1 MKEQKEIHIG
11 SLIKEKMEERGLSV
25 SDFAHALHYERTNIY
40 KIFKRSSID
49 VDLLLR
55 ISEVLA
61 YDFLREVYLAD
72 EPRRYSITIEADKED
87 IVEIRKWLLEKRRKS
102 RPCSSCSVCEYRQ
115 EESGHFFLLC
125 TCTIRLFPLY
135 LSINN
140 ELLTFL
146 I

>member
-1 MKEQKEIHIG
+1 MLPKFPLIFEPYFWRGEFAEFIFCHTVQWVVKGLQPFTMSDNFLPDMKEQKEIHIG

-87 IVEIRKWLLEKRRKS
+87 IEEIRKWLLEKRR
-102 RPCSSCSVCEYRQ
+102 E
-115 EESGHFFLLC
+115 
-125 TCTIRLFPLY
+125 
-135 LSINN
+135 
-140 ELLTFL
+140 
-146 I
+146 

>member
-25 SDFAHALHYERTNIY
+25 SDFAHALHYERTN
-40 KIFKRSSID
+40 IFKRSSID

-87 IVEIRKWLLEKRRKS
+87 IEEIRKWLLEKRR
-102 RPCSSCSVCEYRQ
+102 E
-115 EESGHFFLLC
+115 
-125 TCTIRLFPLY
+125 
-135 LSINN
+135 
-140 ELLTFL
+140 
-146 I
+146 

>member
-55 ISEVLA
+55 IS
-61 YDFLREVYLAD
+61 
-72 EPRRYSITIEADKED
+72 
-87 IVEIRKWLLEKRRKS
+87 
-102 RPCSSCSVCEYRQ
+102 
-115 EESGHFFLLC
+115 
-125 TCTIRLFPLY
+125 
-135 LSINN
+135 
-140 ELLTFL
+140 
-146 I
+146 

>member
-25 SDFAHALHYERTNIY
+25 SDFAHALQRTNIY

-87 IVEIRKWLLEKRRKS
+87 IEEIRKWLLEKRR
-102 RPCSSCSVCEYRQ
+102 E
-115 EESGHFFLLC
+115 
-125 TCTIRLFPLY
+125 
-135 LSINN
+135 
-140 ELLTFL
+140 
-146 I
+146 

>member
-25 SDFAHALHYERTNIY
+25 SDFAHALHYERTN
-40 KIFKRSSID
+40 
-49 VDLLLR
+49 DLLLR

-87 IVEIRKWLLEKRRKS
+87 IEEIRKWLLEKRR
-102 RPCSSCSVCEYRQ
+102 E
-115 EESGHFFLLC
+115 
-125 TCTIRLFPLY
+125 
-135 LSINN
+135 
-140 ELLTFL
+140 
-146 I
+146 

>member
-11 SLIKEKMEERGLSV
+11 SLIKEKMEERVLSV

-87 IVEIRKWLLEKRRKS
+87 IEEIRKWLLEKRR
-102 RPCSSCSVCEYRQ
+102 E
-115 EESGHFFLLC
+115 
-125 TCTIRLFPLY
+125 
-135 LSINN
+135 
-140 ELLTFL
+140 
-146 I
+146 

>member
-61 YDFLREVYLAD
+61 YDFLRVQGARRSAD
-72 EPRRYSITIEADKED
+72 LPERY
-87 IVEIRKWLLEKRRKS
+87 RHR
-102 RPCSSCSVCEYRQ
+102 
-115 EESGHFFLLC
+115 
-125 TCTIRLFPLY
+125 
-135 LSINN
+135 
-140 ELLTFL
+140 
-146 I
+146 

>member
-11 SLIKEKMEERGLSV
+11 SLIKEKMEERGL
-25 SDFAHALHYERTNIY
+25 Y

-87 IVEIRKWLLEKRRKS
+87 IEEIRKWLLEKRR
-102 RPCSSCSVCEYRQ
+102 E
-115 EESGHFFLLC
+115 
-125 TCTIRLFPLY
+125 
-135 LSINN
+135 
-140 ELLTFL
+140 
-146 I
+146 

>member
-87 IVEIRKWLLEKRRKS
+87 IEEIRKWLLEKRREYIDDAREYRLAS
-102 RPCSSCSVCEYRQ
+102 RPYDLCDAYGFGSGQFRSVGDPVFYIGGEYH
-115 EESGHFFLLC
+115 E
-125 TCTIRLFPLY
+125 
-135 LSINN
+135 
-140 ELLTFL
+140 
-146 I
+146 

>member
-1 MKEQKEIHIG
+1 MWVYLWDKITLKTAFVYERTKG
-11 SLIKEKMEERGLSV
+11 DTYRFVNKREERGLSV

-87 IVEIRKWLLEKRRKS
+87 IEEIRKWLLEKRR
-102 RPCSSCSVCEYRQ
+102 E
-115 EESGHFFLLC
+115 
-125 TCTIRLFPLY
+125 
-135 LSINN
+135 
-140 ELLTFL
+140 
-146 I
+146 

>member
-25 SDFAHALHYERTNIY
+25 SDFAHALHYE
-40 KIFKRSSID
+40 RSSID

-87 IVEIRKWLLEKRRKS
+87 IEEIRKWLLEKRR
-102 RPCSSCSVCEYRQ
+102 E
-115 EESGHFFLLC
+115 
-125 TCTIRLFPLY
+125 
-135 LSINN
+135 
-140 ELLTFL
+140 
-146 I
+146 

>member
-1 MKEQKEIHIG
+1 MWVYLWDKITLKTAFVY
-11 SLIKEKMEERGLSV
+11 ERTKGDTYRFV
-25 SDFAHALHYERTNIY
+25 NKRENGRAGTFGFWFCLHYERTNIY

-87 IVEIRKWLLEKRRKS
+87 IEEIRKWLLEKRR
-102 RPCSSCSVCEYRQ
+102 E
-115 EESGHFFLLC
+115 
-125 TCTIRLFPLY
+125 
-135 LSINN
+135 
-140 ELLTFL
+140 
-146 I
+146 

>member
-61 YDFLREVYLAD
+61 YDFLREVYFSGRTPAIFNHY
-72 EPRRYSITIEADKED
+72 RSGQGRYRGD
-87 IVEIRKWLLEKRRKS
+87 
-102 RPCSSCSVCEYRQ
+102 P
-115 EESGHFFLLC
+115 
-125 TCTIRLFPLY
+125 
-135 LSINN
+135 
-140 ELLTFL
+140 
-146 I
+146 

>member
-25 SDFAHALHYERTNIY
+25 SAY

-87 IVEIRKWLLEKRRKS
+87 IEEIRKWLLEKRR
-102 RPCSSCSVCEYRQ
+102 E
-115 EESGHFFLLC
+115 
-125 TCTIRLFPLY
+125 
-135 LSINN
+135 
-140 ELLTFL
+140 
-146 I
+146 

>member
-40 KIFKRSSID
+40 KIFKRGSID

-87 IVEIRKWLLEKRRKS
+87 IEEIRKWLLEKRRDLIS
-102 RPCSSCSVCEYRQ
+102 RKREIRSPVDIRPVTLIVSTFDRLDVSS
-115 EESGHFFLLC
+115 
-125 TCTIRLFPLY
+125 
-135 LSINN
+135 
-140 ELLTFL
+140 
-146 I
+146 

>member
-61 YDFLREVYLAD
+61 YDFLREVY
-72 EPRRYSITIEADKED
+72 SITIEADKED
-87 IVEIRKWLLEKRRKS
+87 IEEIRKWLLEKRR
-102 RPCSSCSVCEYRQ
+102 E
-115 EESGHFFLLC
+115 
-125 TCTIRLFPLY
+125 
-135 LSINN
+135 
-140 ELLTFL
+140 
-146 I
+146 